1 MKMTCWQD
9 QWEKGRGS
17 DHSSQFSNQG
27 WLAFKCPKEMI
38 SCLSRQ
44 YSGLHL
50 SPTTS
55 TLPLPSV
62 SLIGA
67 LSANYYTYLI
77 SLDLPTILAFSLPST
92 LLPVDPLP
100 LLGSM
105 TLVYHHLAYIPPPIG
120 FYHPLISSYNDCG
133 NNRSFPHATSY
144 FRSIG
149 SHDLPILW
157 LASSSPPSSFNLDCS
172 FLIR

>member
-1 MKMTCWQD
+1 MV
-9 QWEKGRGS
+9 
-17 DHSSQFSNQG
+17 
-27 WLAFKCPKEMI
+27 I

-50 SPTTS
+50 SPTAS

-62 SLIGA
+62 SPIGA
-67 LSANYYTYLI
+67 LSADYYTYLI

-105 TLVYHHLAYIPPPIG
+105 TPVYHRLAYVPLSIG
-120 FYHPLISSYNDCG
+120 FYRPSILSYNDCG
-133 NNRSFPHATSY
+133 DN
-144 FRSIG
+144 
-149 SHDLPILW
+149 
-157 LASSSPPSSFNLDCS
+157 
-172 FLIR
+172 

>member
-1 MKMTCWQD
+1 
-9 QWEKGRGS
+9 
-17 DHSSQFSNQG
+17 
-27 WLAFKCPKEMI
+27 MI

-62 SLIGA
+62 SPIGA
-67 LSANYYTYLI
+67 LSADYYMYLV
-77 SLDLPTILAFSLPST
+77 SLDLLTILAFSLPST
-92 LLPVDPLP
+92 LLPVDPLL

-105 TLVYHHLAYIPPPIG
+105 TPVYHRRAYVPPSTG
-120 FYHPLISSYNDCG
+120 FYHPSISSYNNCG
-133 NNRSFPHATSY
+133 DNQSLPHATSY
-144 FRSIG
+144 FGSIG
-149 SHDLPILW
+149 SHDLPVSR
-157 LASSSPPSSFNLDCS
+157 LASSSPPSSFNLNCS

>member
-1 MKMTCWQD
+1 MRGKIQIRGERTFAD
-9 QWEKGRGS
+9 QSKVW
-17 DHSSQFSNQG
+17 H
-27 WLAFKCPKEMI
+27 PVI

-50 SPTTS
+50 SPTAS

-62 SLIGA
+62 SPIGA
-67 LSANYYTYLI
+67 LSADYYTYLV

-105 TLVYHHLAYIPPPIG
+105 TPVYHCLAHVPPSTG
-120 FYHPLISSYNDCG
+120 FYRPSISSYNDCG
-133 NNRSFPHATSY
+133 DNRSLPPATSY
-144 FRSIG
+144 FGSIG
-149 SHDLPILW
+149 SHDLPVSR
-157 LASSSPPSSFNLDCS
+157 LASSSPPSSFDLDCS

>member
-1 MKMTCWQD
+1 
-9 QWEKGRGS
+9 
-17 DHSSQFSNQG
+17 
-27 WLAFKCPKEMI
+27 MI

-50 SPTTS
+50 SPTAS

-62 SLIGA
+62 SLIRA
-67 LSANYYTYLI
+67 LSADYYTYLV
-77 SLDLPTILAFSLPST
+77 SLDLPTILAFSLLST
-92 LLPVDPLP
+92 LLPIDPLP

-105 TLVYHHLAYIPPPIG
+105 TPVYHRRAYVPPSTS
-120 FYHPLISSYNDCG
+120 FYCPSILSYNDCG
-133 NNRSFPHATSY
+133 NNQSLPHTTSY

-149 SHDLPILW
+149 SHDLPVSRLT
-157 LASSSPPSSFNLDCS
+157 SSSPPSSFDLNCS